1 MSKKEKRNGKKGMK
15 YAVVKDNFVTNVL
28 VADAAQKN
36 ELESS
41 LNAELVDASQFGLQI
56 GDMRV
61 GDNWTRNQNGE
72 QIILDENATY
82 DELVAKI
89 AELEA
94 LLNDTK

>member
-1 MSKKEKRNGKKGMK
+1 MK

-61 GDNWTRNQNGE
+61 GGNWTRNQNGE
-72 QIILDENATY
+72 QITLDENATY

>member
-1 MSKKEKRNGKKGMK
+1 MK

-61 GDNWTRNQNGE
+61 GDN
-72 QIILDENATY
+72 
-82 DELVAKI
+82 
-89 AELEA
+89 
-94 LLNDTK
+94 

>member
-1 MSKKEKRNGKKGMK
+1 MK

-28 VADAAQKN
+28 VADAAQKD
-36 ELESS
+36 ELEAS
-41 LNAELVDASQFGLQI
+41 LNAELVDAAQFGLQI

-61 GDNWTRNQNGE
+61 NGAWTRNQDGE
-72 QIILDENATY
+72 QITLDENATY

-94 LLNDTK
+94 LLNDNAE

>member
-1 MSKKEKRNGKKGMK
+1 MK

-28 VADAAQKN
+28 VADVAQKD
-36 ELESS
+36 ELEAS
-41 LNAELVDASQFGLQI
+41 LNTKLVDASQFSLQI

-61 GDNWTRNQNGE
+61 GTNWTRNQDGE
-72 QIILDENATY
+72 QIVLDENATY

-89 AELEA
+89 TELEA

>member
-1 MSKKEKRNGKKGMK
+1 MK

-28 VADAAQKN
+28 VADAAQKD
-36 ELESS
+36 ELEAS

-61 GDNWTRNQNGE
+61 GTNWTRNQDGE

>member
-1 MSKKEKRNGKKGMK
+1 MK

-28 VADAAQKN
+28 VADAAQKD
-36 ELESS
+36 ELEAS
-41 LNAELVDASQFGLQI
+41 LNAELVDATPYGLQI

-61 GDNWTRNQNGE
+61 NGAWTRNQDGE
-72 QIILDENATY
+72 QITLDENATY

-94 LLNDTK
+94 LLNDNAE

>member
-1 MSKKEKRNGKKGMK
+1 MK

-28 VADAAQKN
+28 VANAAQKE
-36 ELESS
+36 ELEAS

-61 GDNWTRNQNGE
+61 GTNWTRNQDGE
-72 QIILDENATY
+72 QIMLDENATY

-94 LLNDTK
+94 LLNEKK

>member
-1 MSKKEKRNGKKGMK
+1 MK
-15 YAVVKDNFVTNVL
+15 YAVVKDDFVTNVL
-28 VADAAQKN
+28 VADAAQKD
-36 ELESS
+36 ELEAS

-61 GDNWTRNQNGE
+61 GDNWTRNQDGE
-72 QIILDENATY
+72 QIVLDENATY

>member
-1 MSKKEKRNGKKGMK
+1 MK
-15 YAVVKDNFVTNVL
+15 YAVVKDNFVTNVM
-28 VADAAQKN
+28 VADAAQKE
-36 ELESS
+36 ELEAS

-61 GDNWTRNQNGE
+61 GTNWTRNQDGE
-72 QIILDENATY
+72 QITLDENATY

>member
-1 MSKKEKRNGKKGMK
+1 MK

-28 VADAAQKN
+28 VADAAQKE
-36 ELESS
+36 ELEAS

-61 GDNWTRNQNGE
+61 GAKWTRNQDGE
-72 QIILDENATY
+72 QITLDENATY

-94 LLNDTK
+94 LLNEKK

>member
-1 MSKKEKRNGKKGMK
+1 M
-15 YAVVKDNFVTNVL
+15 TNVL

-72 QIILDENATY
+72 QITLDENATY

>member
-1 MSKKEKRNGKKGMK
+1 MK

-28 VADAAQKN
+28 VADAAQKD
-36 ELESS
+36 ELEAS

-61 GDNWTRNQNGE
+61 GTNWTRNQDGE
-72 QIILDENATY
+72 QITLDENATY

>member
-1 MSKKEKRNGKKGMK
+1 MK

-28 VADAAQKN
+28 VADAAQKD
-36 ELESS
+36 ELEAS

-61 GDNWTRNQNGE
+61 GTNWTRNQDGE
-72 QIILDENATY
+72 QITLDENATY

-94 LLNDTK
+94 LLNETK

>member
-1 MSKKEKRNGKKGMK
+1 MK

-82 DELVAKI
+82 DELVVKI

>member
-1 MSKKEKRNGKKGMK
+1 MK
-15 YAVVKDNFVTNVL
+15 YAVVKNNFVTNVL

-61 GDNWTRNQNGE
+61 GTNWTRNQNGE

>member
-1 MSKKEKRNGKKGMK
+1 MK

-36 ELESS
+36 ELEAS

-61 GDNWTRNQNGE
+61 GNNWTRNQNGE
-72 QIILDENATY
+72 QIVLDENATY

>member
-1 MSKKEKRNGKKGMK
+1 MK

-28 VADAAQKN
+28 VADAAQKD
-36 ELESS
+36 ELEVS

-61 GDNWTRNQNGE
+61 GANWTRNQDGE
-72 QIILDENATY
+72 QITLDENATY

-94 LLNDTK
+94 LLNDNAE

>member
-1 MSKKEKRNGKKGMK
+1 MK

-28 VADAAQKN
+28 VADAAQKD
-36 ELESS
+36 ELEAS

-61 GDNWTRNQNGE
+61 GANWTRNQDGE
-72 QIILDENATY
+72 QITLVENATY

-94 LLNDTK
+94 LLNDNAE

>member
-1 MSKKEKRNGKKGMK
+1 MK
-15 YAVVKDNFVTNVL
+15 YAVVKNDFVTNVL
-28 VADAAQKN
+28 VADAAQKE
-36 ELESS
+36 ELEAS

-61 GDNWTRNQNGE
+61 GTNWTRNQDGE
-72 QIILDENATY
+72 QITLDENATY

-94 LLNDTK
+94 LINEKK

>member
-1 MSKKEKRNGKKGMK
+1 MK

-28 VADAAQKN
+28 VADAVQKD
-36 ELESS
+36 ELEAS

-61 GDNWTRNQNGE
+61 NGAWTRNQDGE
-72 QIILDENATY
+72 QITLDENATY

-94 LLNDTK
+94 LLNDNAE

>member
-1 MSKKEKRNGKKGMK
+1 MK
-15 YAVVKDNFVTNVL
+15 YAVVKDNVVTNVM
-28 VADAAQKN
+28 VADAAQKE
-36 ELESS
+36 ELEAS

-61 GDNWTRNQNGE
+61 GTNWTRNQDGE
-72 QIILDENATY
+72 QITLDENATY

-94 LLNDTK
+94 LLNEKK

>member
-1 MSKKEKRNGKKGMK
+1 MK
-15 YAVVKDNFVTNVL
+15 YAVVKDNFVINVL
-28 VADAAQKN
+28 VADAAQKD
-36 ELESS
+36 ELEAS

-61 GDNWTRNQNGE
+61 GGAWTRNQDGE
-72 QIILDENATY
+72 QITLDENATY

-94 LLNDTK
+94 LLNDNAE

>member
-1 MSKKEKRNGKKGMK
+1 MK

-28 VADAAQKN
+28 VADAAQKE
-36 ELESS
+36 ELEAS

-61 GDNWTRNQNGE
+61 GTNWTRNQDGE
-72 QIILDENATY
+72 QITLDENATY
-82 DELVAKI
+82 DELVAHI

-94 LLNDTK
+94 IRKGKGADTHAAEE

>member
-1 MSKKEKRNGKKGMK
+1 MK

-28 VADAAQKN
+28 VADVAQKD

-41 LNAELVDASQFGLQI
+41 LNVELVDASQFGLQI

-61 GDNWTRNQNGE
+61 GTNWTRNQDGE
-72 QIILDENATY
+72 QITLDENATY

>member
-1 MSKKEKRNGKKGMK
+1 MK

-28 VADAAQKN
+28 VASPEQKE
-36 ELESS
+36 ELEQA
-41 LNAELVDASQFGLQI
+41 LGAELVDATPYGLQI

-61 GDNWTRNQNGE
+61 GANWTRNQDGE
-72 QIILDENATY
+72 QITLDENATY

-94 LLNDTK
+94 LLNDNAE

>member
-1 MSKKEKRNGKKGMK
+1 MK

-28 VADAAQKN
+28 VADAAQKD
-36 ELESS
+36 ELEAS

-61 GDNWTRNQNGE
+61 NGAWTRNQDGE
-72 QIILDENATY
+72 QIMLDENATY
-82 DELVAKI
+82 DELVAHI

-94 LLNDTK
+94 LLNDNAE